1 MIKVLIM
8 DDTPEKLEKIKS
20 VLKERCLL
28 KEEDITTAESI
39 NGGRKLLS
47 ENIYDLLILD
57 LVMPVAEGE
66 EVREEGQSE
75 TFINEMSRISRLNKP
90 IYIIALTQYE
100 QKIEEQRKTFAKKL
114 WKLIHYD
121 LKERDWEDI
130 LQDAVDSIIVTKKQL
145 LEAINKNSTYD
156 IGILCALGEEFE
168 QMKKAISTCWTP
180 LTETNAPFDLCTSQ
194 IRTEFG
200 HTIRIIGC
208 CCNVAGM
215 QSTSVVASYLY
226 SRFSVSL
233 IIMTGFCAGFKV
245 NGINYGDLFIA
256 ESEYDY
262 GSGKLMKKEDEE
274 QKVKPEPR
282 QIPCSY
288 SLLTK
293 LRSFIREED
302 MKTKLYAELKK
313 ENLLME
319 EMGVPEIFV
328 SPGACGS
335 YVVGDEVF
343 MNKLLDES
351 NRKLRGL
358 DMEGY
363 GLYMAGHML
372 NKEFVLI
379 KGIADYA
386 DSSKGDKFHRTCSY
400 GSAWVVGQYIKKML

>member
-1 MIKVLIM
+1 MIKVLVM

-28 KEEDITTAESI
+28 KEENITTAESI
-39 NGGRKLLS
+39 NGGRRLLS

-57 LVMPVAEGE
+57 LVMPVADGE

-75 TFINEMSRISRLNKP
+75 TFINEMSRIGRLNKP

-100 QKIEEQRKTFAKKL
+100 EKIEELRATYAKKL

-121 LKERDWEDI
+121 LKETDWEDI
-130 LQDAVDSIIVTKKQL
+130 LQDAVDSIIITKNQL
-145 LEAINKNSTYD
+145 VEAIKKDTIYD
-156 IGILCALGEEFE
+156 IGILCALDEEFE
-168 QMKKAISTCWTP
+168 QMKKAISTNWLH
-180 LTETNAPFDLCTSQ
+180 LTEANAPFELYSTQ
-194 IRTEFG
+194 VRTEYG
-200 HTIRIIGC
+200 HTIRIVGC
-208 CCNVAGM
+208 CCNAAGM

-226 SRFSVSL
+226 SRFSVPL
-233 IIMTGFCAGFKV
+233 VIMTGFCAGFKV
-245 NGINYGDLFIA
+245 DGVNYGDLFIA

-262 GSGKLMKKEDEE
+262 GSGKLVKKENAE

-288 SLLTK
+288 SLLGK
-293 LRSFIREED
+293 LRSFISEED
-302 MKTKLYAELKK
+302 MKSKLYAELKRV
-313 ENLLME
+313 NLLMD
-319 EMGVPEIFV
+319 EMNVPEIHV

-335 YVVGDEVF
+335 YVVGDETF
-343 MNKLLDES
+343 MNKLLEDS

-363 GLYMAGHML
+363 GLYMTGHML
-372 NKEFVLI
+372 NREFVLI

-386 DSSKGDKFHRTCSY
+386 DGSKDDKFHKTCSY
-400 GSAWVVGQYIKKML
+400 ASAWFVAQYVKKVL

>member
-8 DDTPEKLEKIKS
+8 DDTPEKMEKIKS

-57 LVMPVAEGE
+57 LVMPVSDGE
-66 EVREEGQSE
+66 DVGEEGQSE
-75 TFINEMSRISRLNKP
+75 TFINEMSRIGRLNKP

-100 QKIEEQRKTFAKKL
+100 QKIEEQRNTFAKKL

-145 LEAINKNSTYD
+145 IEAIKKVSTYD
-156 IGILCALGEEFE
+156 IGILCALDKEFV
-168 QMKKAISTCWTP
+168 QMKKAISANWSP
-180 LTETNAPFDLCTSQ
+180 LEDANAPFELYSTQ
-194 IRTEFG
+194 VRTEYG
-200 HTIRIIGC
+200 HTIKIIGC
-208 CCNVAGM
+208 CCNAAGM

-226 SRFSVSL
+226 SHFSIPL
-233 IIMTGFCAGFKV
+233 IIMTGFCAGFNV
-245 NGINYGDLFIA
+245 DGVNYGDLFIA

-262 GSGKLMKKEDEE
+262 GSGKLVKNDDA

-288 SLLTK
+288 SLLGK
-293 LRSFIREED
+293 FRSFIREED
-302 MKTKLYAELKK
+302 IASNLYNELKRV
-313 ENLLME
+313 NLLMD
-319 EMGVPEIFV
+319 EMRVPSIHV
-328 SPGACGS
+328 APGACGS
-335 YVVGDEVF
+335 YVVGDEDF
-343 MNKLLDES
+343 MNKLLESS

-358 DMEGY
+358 EMEGY

-372 NKEFVLI
+372 NKEYILI
-379 KGIADYA
+379 KGIADFA
-386 DSSKGDKFHRTCSY
+386 DGSKNDKFHTTCSY
-400 GSAWVVGQYIKKML
+400 GSAWLVAQYIKKML

>member
-8 DDTPEKLEKIKS
+8 DDTPEKMEKIKS

-57 LVMPVAEGE
+57 LVMPVSDGE
-66 EVREEGQSE
+66 DVREEGQSE
-75 TFINEMSRISRLNKP
+75 TFINEMSRIGRLNKP

-100 QKIEEQRKTFAKKL
+100 QKIEEQRNTFAKKL

-145 LEAINKNSTYD
+145 IEAIKKVSTYD
-156 IGILCALGEEFE
+156 IGILCALDKEFV
-168 QMKKAISTCWTP
+168 QMKKAIAANWSP
-180 LTETNAPFDLCTSQ
+180 LEDANAPFELYSTQ
-194 IRTEFG
+194 VRTEYG

-208 CCNVAGM
+208 CCNAAGM

-226 SRFSVSL
+226 SHFSIPL
-233 IIMTGFCAGFKV
+233 IIMTGFCAGFNV
-245 NGINYGDLFIA
+245 DGVNYGDLFIA

-262 GSGKLMKKEDEE
+262 GSGKLVKNDDA

-282 QIPCSY
+282 QILCSY
-288 SLLTK
+288 SLLGK
-293 LRSFIREED
+293 FRSFIREED
-302 MKTKLYAELKK
+302 IASNLYNELKRV
-313 ENLLME
+313 NLLMD
-319 EMGVPEIFV
+319 EMSVPSIHV
-328 SPGACGS
+328 APGACGS
-335 YVVGDEVF
+335 YVVGDEDF
-343 MNKLLDES
+343 MNKLLESS

-358 DMEGY
+358 EMEGY

-372 NKEFVLI
+372 NKEYILI
-379 KGIADYA
+379 KGIADFA
-386 DSSKGDKFHRTCSY
+386 DGSKNDKFHTTCSY
-400 GSAWVVGQYIKKML
+400 GSAWFVAQYIKKML